1 MLTPDLVLRN
11 GRVVSEDGVIA
22 ADLAIVGDRIEAIG
36 DGIPSGERE
45 IDAGGKYVFPGG
57 VDPHCHL
64 AQVSG
69 AGVPTADDFASGT
82 RSAAFGGTTT
92 VMAFA
97 AQHRGTTVLDA
108 IAEAMRRAEAEAMVD
123 YGLHLIPTE
132 LHDHTAAD
140 LAEVARLGIT
150 SMKVFMTYERLR
162 LAGSDLVEV
171 LAAARGVGMTVMVH
185 AEHDG
190 LISWTRHRL
199 VAQGR
204 RDAMAHAEAHSRVA
218 ERAGVAEIVAIAEA
232 LEIGIYLVH
241 LSTGPAIAEAEAARS
256 RGVRVAVETCP
267 HYLVLDESRLD
278 GPIGKTAPFM
288 CSPPLRAAD
297 DRRALWREIRA
308 GKVDTIGSD
317 HAPYRL
323 DGGKLPHGEETEF
336 HQVANGLPGV
346 ELRMPLLFSEGVAT
360 GRITVSE
367 FVRLVATN
375 PARLFGM
382 YPRKGTLAVGSDADL
397 VVWDD
402 AEERSVSH
410 KDLHDQTDYTPYEGM
425 TVTGWPATVVLRGRV
440 VVDGGRDML
449 RPGSGA
455 FIAREPRRASGRNT

>member
-241 LSTGPAIAEAEAARS
+241 LSHRIRDRRGPKRRVREACALPSKPALTIWYSMSPVSMGLSARPPRS
-256 RGVRVAVETCP
+256 CAVRRYERPTTGVRC
-267 HYLVLDESRLD
+267 
-278 GPIGKTAPFM
+278 
-288 CSPPLRAAD
+288 
-297 DRRALWREIRA
+297 
-308 GKVDTIGSD
+308 
-317 HAPYRL
+317 
-323 DGGKLPHGEETEF
+323 
-336 HQVANGLPGV
+336 
-346 ELRMPLLFSEGVAT
+346 
-360 GRITVSE
+360 
-367 FVRLVATN
+367 
-375 PARLFGM
+375 
-382 YPRKGTLAVGSDADL
+382 
-397 VVWDD
+397 
-402 AEERSVSH
+402 
-410 KDLHDQTDYTPYEGM
+410 
-425 TVTGWPATVVLRGRV
+425 
-440 VVDGGRDML
+440 GGRSG
-449 RPGSGA
+449 PGRSTRSDP
-455 FIAREPRRASGRNT
+455 IMPPTASTAESFPTATRQSSTRWRTGYRGLNCACRCSSPKGSQLGGSRSPSSYGW